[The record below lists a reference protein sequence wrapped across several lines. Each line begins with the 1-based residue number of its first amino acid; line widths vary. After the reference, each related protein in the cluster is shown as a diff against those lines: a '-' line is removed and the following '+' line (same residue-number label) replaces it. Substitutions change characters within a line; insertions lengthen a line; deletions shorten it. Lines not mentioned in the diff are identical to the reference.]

1 MSGEPTKAGWQFLL
15 FEREM
20 AGEDVFNGK
29 TFDYLC
35 VDDLARMVW
44 KPSRRTRLKLGLFK
58 LGGRVTT
65 GDYIV
70 VANTALCLAA
80 GIFYA
85 ASRNWASALYWLAAV
100 LLNSAVLWRSL

>member
-15 FEREM
+15 FDKEMDREDLLNLKDF
-20 AGEDVFNGK
+20 GR
-29 TFDYLC
+29 LC
-35 VDDLARMVW
+35 VDDPSRMVW

-58 LGGRVTT
+58 LGARVTT

-70 VANTALCLAA
+70 IANTVLCLAA